1 MLTASVRYHKFSA
14 LQIQGDLEA
23 EKKVAIVPPRIDSN
37 SNIPVRRQQKVVR
50 AKEVTPKISKCAACT
65 LALLASLPSCLQEAE
80 AAAKRVPY
88 KQTFRKAKID
98 PEQRA
103 EVMLG
108 IASAYLTAHM
118 VFSAVQSAVTLLDSS
133 V

>member
-1 MLTASVRYHKFSA
+1 MRYHKPLA
-14 LQIQGDLEA
+14 LNIQGDLEA

-37 SNIPVRRQQKVVR
+37 SNIPVRRQQRFVR
-50 AKEVTPKISKCAACT
+50 AKEVTSQELNSVTGT
-65 LALLASLPSCLQEAE
+65 LALLAIPPSCPQEAE

-103 EVMLG
+103 EVVLCN
-108 IASAYLTAHM
+108 
-118 VFSAVQSAVTLLDSS
+118 DST
-133 V
+133 

>member
-50 AKEVTPKISKCAACT
+50 AKEVTP
-65 LALLASLPSCLQEAE
+65 
-80 AAAKRVPY
+80 
-88 KQTFRKAKID
+88 
-98 PEQRA
+98 
-103 EVMLG
+103 
-108 IASAYLTAHM
+108 
-118 VFSAVQSAVTLLDSS
+118 
-133 V
+133 